1 MSESRT
7 KFPRL
12 QRALLPLDRM
22 RNFVTGLALVFA
34 DRDKAG
40 TPDKAELL

>member
-12 QRALLPLDRM
+12 QCAF
-22 RNFVTGLALVFA
+22 FVTGLALVFA